1 MTSTQPSPEPSPQ
14 PSPEQRKAG
23 VAGVFDRAAATYDQV
38 GVEFFGPVG
47 ELLVRRTYPRPGERV
62 LDVGCGRGASAL
74 PAARLVGPTGSVTA
88 TDLAPAMVEAVR
100 RQAGDLPW
108 LTAEVGDAEQ
118 PPPGPFDV
126 VQGGLVMF
134 FLPDFAGALERYREV
149 LVPDGRLGFTW
160 FGPPDPRWEPVFEA
174 LGSVLPADQRLPR
187 RPGTDGPF
195 AGPEAMHAFLGER
208 GWREVDTTEAEI
220 VVHVRDADHWFEWS
234 WSQGYRA
241 MLERVDALGAMA
253 EARARVEP
261 LLERLAADGGLEWRA
276 LVRCTVARR

>member
-1 MTSTQPSPEPSPQ
+1 MTSPSSPESGPSPD
-14 PSPEQRKAG
+14 QRKAG
-23 VAGVFDRAAATYDQV
+23 VAAVFDRAAATYDQV
-38 GVEFFGPVG
+38 GVEFFRPAG
-47 ELLVRRTYPRPGERV
+47 ELLVRRTSPQAGERV

-100 RQAGDLPW
+100 RQAADLPW

-134 FLPDFAGALERYREV
+134 FLPDFAGALERYQEV
-149 LVPDGRLGFTW
+149 LAPGGRLGFTW
-160 FGPPDPRWEPVFEA
+160 FGRPDPRWEPVFEA
-174 LGSVLPADQRLPR
+174 LGSVLPAEQRPPR

-195 AGPEAMHAFLGER
+195 ASPDAMAGFLAER
-208 GWREVDTTEAEI
+208 GWRDVATSDEELSVR
-220 VVHVRDADHWFEWS
+220 VRDADHWFEWS
-234 WSQGYRA
+234 WSAGYRM
-241 MLERVDALGAMA
+241 MLERIEALGAMA

-261 LLERLAADGGLEWRA
+261 LLADLADDRGLEWRA
-276 LVRCTVARR
+276 QIHCTVARA